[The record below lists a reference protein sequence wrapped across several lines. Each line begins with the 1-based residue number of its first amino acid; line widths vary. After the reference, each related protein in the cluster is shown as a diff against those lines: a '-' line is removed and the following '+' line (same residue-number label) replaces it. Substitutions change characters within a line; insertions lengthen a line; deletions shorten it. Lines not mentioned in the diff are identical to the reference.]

1 MKNNLFRNI
10 IALLIIL
17 LGISLILSNIGLVDW
32 GFSEAWYFIYPIF
45 FLLLGLKWCFDA
57 LRGKGGWIS
66 GSFFVIFG
74 SLLLADRFQYID
86 FKVWDIYKL
95 WPLLIIYIGFSF
107 LTPGDKRNSKFK
119 IIFDSDD
126 FPNSET
132 MYGKH
137 KKFVIG
143 DHKFNTPN
151 WKVEPMELWNAVGDY
166 HIDFTKAF
174 IPDKHIPIRIHGWA
188 GDIQILMPENIAFA
202 VKAEVKAG
210 EINVFEQESEGVQ
223 RSLIYQ
229 TNDYEQA
236 TRKLTLDLKLKAGSI
251 RINKV

>member
-10 IALLIIL
+10 VALLIIL

-45 FLLLGLKWCFDA
+45 FLLLGLKWFFDA

-66 GSFFVIFG
+66 GSFFIVFG
-74 SLLLADRFQYID
+74 GLLIADRFDYIA
-86 FKVWDIYKL
+86 FRIWDIYKL
-95 WPLLIIYIGFSF
+95 WPLLIVYIGFSF
-107 LTPGDKRNSKFK
+107 LNPSDKKKNKFK

-126 FPNSET
+126 YPNGEK
-132 MYGKH
+132 MYGKN

-143 DHKFNTPN
+143 DHKFNAPN
-151 WKVEPMELWNAVGDY
+151 WKVEPMELRNAVGDY

-188 GDIQILMPENIAFA
+188 GDIQILMPENVEFA
-202 VKAEVKAG
+202 VMAEVKAG
-210 EINVFEQESEGVQ
+210 EINVFGQEAEGIQ
-223 RSLIYQ
+223 RSLTYQ
-229 TNDYEQA
+229 TDYYDHA

-251 RINKV
+251 RIDKV